1 MSEKLEQR
9 KYLRD
14 LRRGMLNSFD
24 QEELKIIAFDLS
36 INWDDLS
43 GDTRPTKAN
52 ALILHFARRGEL
64 EELVALLRE
73 ERPNIDWPNLPP
85 SEKQTIDEQI
95 LNPEQGDWVGG
106 DKITIGNLKD
116 VEAAAIGEKAQAA
129 RAENV
134 GGAFIQAGGMS
145 S

>member
-14 LRRGMLNSFD
+14 LRRGMLNSCD
-24 QEELKIIAFDLS
+24 QEELKTAIDRNIKNPRLS
-36 INWDDLS
+36 C
-43 GDTRPTKAN
+43 DTRPTKAN
-52 ALILHFARRGEL
+52 ALILHCARRGEL

-85 SEKQTIDEQI
+85 SEKQTIEEQI